1 MGTPTEYSTAMIIEL
16 IRDPLFQHA
25 IIAAILSGVACG
37 VIGVFVVVKRISN
50 ITGSIAHSAFGGIGL
65 AVYLGY
71 PPLAG
76 ALIVGWLSGLIMAFV
91 RHRFKQ
97 NEDTLIGLIWVVGM
111 TIGLLALHFSTGYTS
126 DLFGMLFGNLLLV
139 SPADLMAL
147 LVWDVILLTT
157 VIGVFRLLHA
167 VVFDELFATVTNL
180 PVRRVN
186 YGLISAVS
194 ISTILLIK
202 SVGIILVIALITL
215 PAATALN
222 ISTRFGRSIVV
233 SVVMAIMA
241 TVMGTSVSF
250 GIDIPA
256 APAIV
261 IVLLIQYCLSV
272 GYSRLYLAR

>member
-1 MGTPTEYSTAMIIEL
+1 MGTPTEYSPAMIIEL